1 MLETKIMDIEY
12 QAIYKIL
19 EVLIKKNKEIRLFI
33 LPKLVNIIFEKY
45 KLLK

>member
-1 MLETKIMDIEY
+1 MLETKFMDIEY

-33 LPKLVNIIFEKY
+33 LPKIIKIIFEKY
-45 KLLK
+45 TLLK